1 MAEARFI
8 DIGLLDYPGAQAA
21 SLHGL
26 TDMFAVANRLCAEQG
41 IAQAPTLRVSH
52 WRLDAR
58 GLEAGGE
65 VSRTFSSIEPAG
77 RRLDILIL
85 PPALGDPVWEERRA
99 PLLRWLKAHHAKG
112 ATVTSVCAG
121 AFLLAEAGLLDG
133 RSATTHWS
141 LAEEMQ
147 ARFPAIAVDADKLL
161 IEDGDVI
168 TAGGVMAWVELG
180 LKIIE
185 RSMSPAIVLSVAR
198 FFLVDAAGREQRFY
212 SAFTPRLAHGDE
224 TILKLQHWLQRHV
237 DRKIS
242 LPQMAAQV
250 HLSERTFLRR
260 FQKATGLNPT
270 RYLQSLRLAK
280 ARELLELTPQKID
293 QIAYRIGYEDPGAFA
308 KLFQAQIGLTPS
320 EYRRRFGVGA
330 G

>member
-1 MAEARFI
+1 MTRDARFI
-8 DIGLLDYPGAQAA
+8 DIGILDYPGAQAA

-41 IAQAPTLRVSH
+41 IVGAPTLRVSH
-52 WRLDAR
+52 WRLDAK
-58 GLEAGGE
+58 GE
-65 VSRTFSSIEPAG
+65 VSRIFSSSEPAG

-85 PPALGDPVWEERRA
+85 PPALGDPIWEAQRT
-99 PLLRWLKAHHAKG
+99 PLLRWLRTHHAKG
-112 ATVTSVCAG
+112 ATATSVCAG

-147 ARFPAIAVDADKLL
+147 LRFPAITVDADKLI

-168 TAGGVMAWVELG
+168 TAGGIMAWVELG

-185 RSMSPAIVLSVAR
+185 RSMSPAIVLNVAR

-212 SAFTPRLAHGDE
+212 SAFTPRLTHGDE
-224 TILKLQHWLQRHV
+224 AILKLQHWLQRHV
-237 DRKIS
+237 AKKIS

-250 HLSERTFLRR
+250 NLSERTFLRR

-280 ARELLELTPQKID
+280 ARELLELTRHRID
-293 QIAYRIGYEDPGAFA
+293 QIAYRVGYEDPGAFA
-308 KLFQAQIGLTPS
+308 KLFQLQIGLTPS
-320 EYRRRFGVGA
+320 EYRKRFGVGA